1 MKSPESQAAPFQDDP
16 RAPHWVVVSMSR
28 DADEAAVRGKRR
40 WRHLFRHPTEE
51 LANAECARLATI
63 SPGTR
68 FTVYAS
74 GFTCKV
80 EPIPIV
86 PPAPVAGLSE
96 PVS

>member
-1 MKSPESQAAPFQDDP
+1 MKSPESQAAPFQADP

-28 DADEAAVRGKRR
+28 DLDEAAVRGKRR
-40 WRHLFRHPTEE
+40 WVHLFRHPTEE
-51 LANAECARLATI
+51 LANAECARLAAVR
-63 SPGTR
+63 PGTR

-80 EPIPIV
+80 EAV
-86 PPAPVAGLSE
+86 PVDLSE